1 MSNQENMSIDDAMAT
16 GDPDIIEE
24 VMALES
30 SKQDESAQA
39 TVEVDTGSVFESE
52 QTKSTEVETKAVEEP
67 EGEPSGPQDKKVL
80 KSKDGKH
87 EIPYS
92 VLEQERKANEDLRR
106 QNKELLQQKENLKSK
121 AQEHE
126 SSLNNVKARL
136 EAEGMNVET
145 MLSNP
150 DEISE
155 EQLVEF
161 GKEYG
166 EEMGKFFRQLVKGQ
180 KNIQDQIQSKSE
192 SPKPDQDVKDDDAV
206 FQAIS
211 ENTDLSSWQKNDPD
225 RWAEAIRIDNELR
238 KDPAWDI
245 KPLDERFLEVAK
257 QTKQSF
263 GESAED
269 RAKKIIDKTEQPAPD
284 SLSDIGHS
292 PTRVKTAAESFEGMS
307 AEQIE
312 SRMETMSASELDS
325 VLAGG
330 F

>member
-1 MSNQENMSIDDAMAT
+1 MSDQENMSIDDAMAT
-16 GDPDIIEE
+16 GDPVIIEE

-52 QTKSTEVETKAVEEP
+52 EIKSTEVEVKAVDEP
-67 EGEPSGPQDKKVL
+67 EGAPSGPQDKKVL

-92 VLEQERKANEDLRR
+92 VLEQERKTSEDLRR
-106 QNKELLQQKENLKSK
+106 QNKELLQRQDDLQSKAKEN
-121 AQEHE
+121 E
-126 SSLNNVKARL
+126 SSLSNVKTRL
-136 EAEGMNVET
+136 EAKGMNVET

-155 EQLVEF
+155 GQLEEF
-161 GKEYG
+161 EKEHG
-166 EEMGKFFRQLVKGQ
+166 EEMGKIFRQLVKGQ
-180 KNIQDQIQSKSE
+180 KNIQTQIQSRSD
-192 SPKPDQDVKDDDAV
+192 SPKSTQDDTDTQAV
-206 FQAIS
+206 SQALNA
-211 ENTDLSSWQKNDPD
+211 NTDLSSWQKNDPD
-225 RWAEAIRIDNELR
+225 RWAEALRIDNALR
-238 KDPAWDI
+238 EDPAWDS
-245 KPLDERFLEVAK
+245 KSLDERFAEVAK
-257 QTKQSF
+257 QTRQSF
-263 GESAED
+263 GGTAED

-292 PTRVKTAAESFEGMS
+292 PTKVKTAAESFEGMS